1 MEREELEQRDAYKL
15 AYDEAVRGLAHQQSR
30 LDDFRARAG
39 IVLSAAAIAT
49 SLLGGQALDR
59 GSPSLWAWI
68 ALGCFI
74 GVSALTLLLL
84 LPRRWEFAA
93 VPRRI
98 IGTYVEAEAPL
109 PLPMIHRDLALHM
122 EDSYVKNEVGLER
135 MIIRFGLA
143 LGLLAL
149 EVVSWTVE
157 IATRS

>member
-1 MEREELEQRDAYKL
+1 MGVCRC
-15 AYDEAVRGLAHQQSR
+15 
-30 LDDFRARAG
+30 
-39 IVLSAAAIAT
+39 AA
-49 SLLGGQALDR
+49 
-59 GSPSLWAWI
+59 
-68 ALGCFI
+68 
-74 GVSALTLLLL
+74 
-84 LPRRWEFAA
+84 
-93 VPRRI
+93 RI

-157 IATRS
+157 IATQS

>member
-1 MEREELEQRDAYKL
+1 MEDEQRDAYKL
-15 AYDEAVRGLAHQQSR
+15 AYDEAVRALAQQQSR

-49 SLLGGQALDR
+49 SILGGQALDQ
-59 GSPSLWAWI
+59 GSPSLWAWF
-68 ALGCFI
+68 ALGSFI
-74 GVSALTLLLL
+74 GVSGLSLLLL
-84 LPRRWEFAA
+84 FPRTWTFTA

-98 IGTYVEAEAPL
+98 ISTYVEAEIPL

-122 EDSYVKNEVGLER
+122 EDSYVKNEVGLDQ
-135 MIIRFGLA
+135 MIIFFRVA

-149 EVVSWTVE
+149 EVVSWTIE

>member
-1 MEREELEQRDAYKL
+1 MDVEVRDAYKL

-49 SLLGGQALDR
+49 SLLGGQALQR
-59 GSPSLWAWI
+59 RSPSIWAWV
-68 ALGCFI
+68 ALGCFV

-84 LPRRWEFAA
+84 LPRRWEFTA

-98 IGTYVEAEAPL
+98 IGTYVEAENPL

-122 EDSYVKNEVGLER
+122 EDSYVRNEVAWKR
-135 MIIRFGLA
+135 
-143 LGLLAL
+143 
-149 EVVSWTVE
+149 
-157 IATRS
+157 

>member
-1 MEREELEQRDAYKL
+1 MQHEQRDAHKL

-49 SLLGGQALDR
+49 SLLGGQALDQ
-59 GSPSLWAWI
+59 SPSLWAWI

-74 GVSALTLLLL
+74 GVSAFTLLLL

-98 IGTYVEAEAPL
+98 IGTYMEAEAPL
-109 PLPMIHRDLALHM
+109 TLPMIHRDLAKSCHGP
-122 EDSYVKNEVGLER
+122 S
-135 MIIRFGLA
+135 
-143 LGLLAL
+143 
-149 EVVSWTVE
+149 
-157 IATRS
+157 RSRHLD

>member
-1 MEREELEQRDAYKL
+1 MEAEQRDAYKL

-49 SLLGGQALDR
+49 SLLGGQALDQ

-74 GVSALTLLLL
+74 GVSGFTLLLL
-84 LPRRWEFAA
+84 LPRRWEFTAA
-93 VPRRI
+93 PRRI

-122 EDSYVKNEVGLER
+122 EDSYVNNEVGFDKLV
-135 MIIRFGLA
+135 IRFQLA

>member
-1 MEREELEQRDAYKL
+1 MDEERDAYRL
-15 AYDEAVRGLAHQQSR
+15 AYDEGVRGLAHKQSR

-49 SLLGGQALDR
+49 SLLGAQALDR

-68 ALGCFI
+68 ALACFV
-74 GVSALTLLLL
+74 GVGTFTMLLLW
-84 LPRRWEFAA
+84 PRTWEFTA

-98 IGTYVEAEAPL
+98 IGIYVEAPDPL
-109 PLPMIHRDLALHM
+109 PVPMIHRDLALHM
-122 EDSYVKNEVGLER
+122 EDSYIRNEVGLEKLVLWF
-135 MIIRFGLA
+135 RFA

-157 IATRS
+157 IATRG